1 MWYQSKISWCDRH
14 GIQSP
19 AACMA
24 ANTATRGGLRRRLG
38 KLTSE
43 EKAAAI
49 AMWDE
54 LADVV
59 RRHAQAVQNRKDRR
73 G

>member
-1 MWYQSKISWCDRH
+1 MISMRTNL
-14 GIQSP
+14 Q
-19 AACMA
+19 
-24 ANTATRGGLRRRLG
+24 
-38 KLTSE
+38 
-43 EKAAAI
+43 AAAI

-73 G
+73 GQPK